1 MLSFSEQC
9 YSTTSGPAKSSRS
22 STKTTQRDND
32 NKDDDDDD
40 DQSIENIDKVHQDDD
55 FSTFTTE
62 ENISQRHFLPRCSY
76 RVFSLFTV
84 YPALDASDDEDYIF
98 KPKAKSQIDEA
109 WNPKARVGPL
119 LPKTN
124 RPAREGA
131 KKTSVEKGL
140 EAAAAK
146 RAKQS
151 VSQSLLYS
159 IIKLRTGLIW
169 HIINNHHVRIFI
181 PNNLKLRFFSL
192 MSLSLV

>member
-1 MLSFSEQC
+1 M
-9 YSTTSGPAKSSRS
+9 
-22 STKTTQRDND
+22 
-32 NKDDDDDD
+32 
-40 DQSIENIDKVHQDDD
+40 
-55 FSTFTTE
+55 
-62 ENISQRHFLPRCSY
+62 
-76 RVFSLFTV
+76 LFTV

-124 RPAREGA
+124 RPAREGV

-151 VSQSLLYS
+151 VRKLLSCS
-159 IIKLRTGLIW
+159 ILFYFIL
-169 HIINNHHVRIFI
+169 HIIIHFT
-181 PNNLKLRFFSL
+181 KSK
-192 MSLSLV
+192 

>member
-1 MLSFSEQC
+1 M
-9 YSTTSGPAKSSRS
+9 
-22 STKTTQRDND
+22 
-32 NKDDDDDD
+32 
-40 DQSIENIDKVHQDDD
+40 
-55 FSTFTTE
+55 
-62 ENISQRHFLPRCSY
+62 
-76 RVFSLFTV
+76 LFTV

-124 RPAREGA
+124 RPAREGV

-151 VSQSLLYS
+151 VRNLSFC
-159 IIKLRTGLIW
+159 LILFYFIL
-169 HIINNHHVRIFI
+169 HINTFQKIQINA
-181 PNNLKLRFFSL
+181 
-192 MSLSLV
+192 LSFLVVF

>member
-1 MLSFSEQC
+1 MLF
-9 YSTTSGPAKSSRS
+9 
-22 STKTTQRDND
+22 
-32 NKDDDDDD
+32 
-40 DQSIENIDKVHQDDD
+40 I
-55 FSTFTTE
+55 
-62 ENISQRHFLPRCSY
+62 
-76 RVFSLFTV
+76 V

-124 RPAREGA
+124 RPAREGV

-151 VSQSLLYS
+151 VKNYFLILF
-159 IIKLRTGLIW
+159 IIFQYYFIS
-169 HIINNHHVRIFI
+169 HIIYFTRY
-181 PNNLKLRFFSL
+181 K
-192 MSLSLV
+192 

>member
-1 MLSFSEQC
+1 MNI
-9 YSTTSGPAKSSRS
+9 AKY
-22 STKTTQRDND
+22 
-32 NKDDDDDD
+32 
-40 DQSIENIDKVHQDDD
+40 I
-55 FSTFTTE
+55 
-62 ENISQRHFLPRCSY
+62 LP
-76 RVFSLFTV
+76 TV

-151 VSQSLLYS
+151 VS
-159 IIKLRTGLIW
+159 
-169 HIINNHHVRIFI
+169 
-181 PNNLKLRFFSL
+181 
-192 MSLSLV
+192 

>member
-1 MLSFSEQC
+1 M
-9 YSTTSGPAKSSRS
+9 
-22 STKTTQRDND
+22 
-32 NKDDDDDD
+32 
-40 DQSIENIDKVHQDDD
+40 
-55 FSTFTTE
+55 
-62 ENISQRHFLPRCSY
+62 
-76 RVFSLFTV
+76 LFTV

-124 RPAREGA
+124 RPAREGV

-151 VSQSLLYS
+151 VK
-159 IIKLRTGLIW
+159 KLSFCLILVYF
-169 HIINNHHVRIFI
+169 ILHVIHFT
-181 PNNLKLRFFSL
+181 KYK
-192 MSLSLV
+192 

>member
-1 MLSFSEQC
+1 M
-9 YSTTSGPAKSSRS
+9 
-22 STKTTQRDND
+22 
-32 NKDDDDDD
+32 
-40 DQSIENIDKVHQDDD
+40 
-55 FSTFTTE
+55 
-62 ENISQRHFLPRCSY
+62 
-76 RVFSLFTV
+76 LFTV

-124 RPAREGA
+124 RPAREGV

-151 VSQSLLYS
+151 VRQFILNIILFHTY
-159 IIKLRTGLIW
+159 ILQNNVYIKLS
-169 HIINNHHVRIFI
+169 NH
-181 PNNLKLRFFSL
+181 
-192 MSLSLV
+192 

>member
-1 MLSFSEQC
+1 M
-9 YSTTSGPAKSSRS
+9 
-22 STKTTQRDND
+22 
-32 NKDDDDDD
+32 
-40 DQSIENIDKVHQDDD
+40 
-55 FSTFTTE
+55 
-62 ENISQRHFLPRCSY
+62 
-76 RVFSLFTV
+76 LFTV

-151 VSQSLLYS
+151 VRKLSCSVLFYFTQSYILQNINNTLS
-159 IIKLRTGLIW
+159 FP
-169 HIINNHHVRIFI
+169 IINYPDINPVR
-181 PNNLKLRFFSL
+181 S
-192 MSLSLV
+192 

>member
-1 MLSFSEQC
+1 MSF
-9 YSTTSGPAKSSRS
+9 A
-22 STKTTQRDND
+22 
-32 NKDDDDDD
+32 
-40 DQSIENIDKVHQDDD
+40 
-55 FSTFTTE
+55 
-62 ENISQRHFLPRCSY
+62 
-76 RVFSLFTV
+76 V
-84 YPALDASDDEDYIF
+84 YPALDASDDEEYIF

-151 VSQSLLYS
+151 VSQLLFCCNFEHFALFHFLCITQVVKY
-159 IIKLRTGLIW
+159 IDLMCTY
-169 HIINNHHVRIFI
+169 INLERD
-181 PNNLKLRFFSL
+181 
-192 MSLSLV
+192 

>member
-1 MLSFSEQC
+1 MMILVRIV
-9 YSTTSGPAKSSRS
+9 KV
-22 STKTTQRDND
+22 
-32 NKDDDDDD
+32 
-40 DQSIENIDKVHQDDD
+40 IDILCR
-55 FSTFTTE
+55 
-62 ENISQRHFLPRCSY
+62 ISHYDKLKLKILHIYVILCA
-76 RVFSLFTV
+76 V

-124 RPAREGA
+124 RPAREGV

-151 VSQSLLYS
+151 V
-159 IIKLRTGLIW
+159 
-169 HIINNHHVRIFI
+169 N
-181 PNNLKLRFFSL
+181 
-192 MSLSLV
+192 

>member
-1 MLSFSEQC
+1 MC
-9 YSTTSGPAKSSRS
+9 TCTVTPIITNAY
-22 STKTTQRDND
+22 
-32 NKDDDDDD
+32 
-40 DQSIENIDKVHQDDD
+40 
-55 FSTFTTE
+55 
-62 ENISQRHFLPRCSY
+62 
-76 RVFSLFTV
+76 LFDTV

-151 VSQSLLYS
+151 VRTIYFSQQFLYFTDFCFFLLV
-159 IIKLRTGLIW
+159 IM
-169 HIINNHHVRIFI
+169 FI
-181 PNNLKLRFFSL
+181 VAS
-192 MSLSLV
+192 